1 MKRLVLV
8 LLCLVLSLSLSAI
21 GFGYHVLD
29 IRTEV
34 EFAKGIFPSS
44 LDYQFNLPMPD
55 IIGGSST
62 LLAFRLDNG
71 LQYRYIRQDP
81 ATGKLFSKYPELDVY
96 NSDKERSYTVQYDE
110 FNLLMSQGVLNDMFS
125 LSASIGGR
133 FEKAYERLFYLYDA
147 DNLSGAFYSSPG
159 VDRFPDWS
167 AYPDLGSTRSAAHT
181 FYNVGLDFNLYK
193 DKLTR
198 KDGIK
203 ITSSFRSTV
212 NLGKILDK
220 DNGDKVDF
228 KRVKVGLSAAKT
240 LFTIDK
246 PNDMTWF
253 SIVIGTD
260 AEYRFVWG
268 NKIPQYVIGGELY
281 GVTASASNHLITD
294 RVYINIYG
302 PEIKLKDFYPYI
314 SLFHDFA
321 YSFGSVINNGESIS
335 DWSASFGFKAEYNI
349 FNFCNLF
356 YEVGYVYKNPFSDA
370 ENKIEARFGFSA
382 GV

>member
-1 MKRLVLV
+1 MRRVFSV
-8 LLCLVLSLSLSAI
+8 LLCLLLSFSLCAI

-44 LDYQFNLPMPD
+44 LYYQFNFPMPD

-62 LLAFRLDNG
+62 LLAFSLDNG
-71 LQYRYIRQDP
+71 LVYRYIRQDP
-81 ATGKLFSKYPELDVY
+81 STGKLYSKYSDLDPY
-96 NSDKERSYTVQYDE
+96 TSDKERSYTVQFDE
-110 FNLLMSQGVLNDMFS
+110 FNLVMSQGILNDMFT
-125 LSASIGGR
+125 LSGSIGGR

-159 VDRFPDWS
+159 VERFSDWS
-167 AYPDLGSTRSAAHT
+167 AYPDLGTSRSAAHT
-181 FYNVGLDFNLYK
+181 FYNIGFDFDLYK
-193 DKLTR
+193 DKITR

-203 ITSSFRSTV
+203 VTSAFRSTV
-212 NLGKILDK
+212 PLGNILDG

-228 KRVKVGLSAAKT
+228 RRVKVGLSAAKT
-240 LFTIDK
+240 LFSIDK
-246 PNDMTWF
+246 ADDMTWF
-253 SIVIGTD
+253 SVVIGTD

-268 NKIPQYVIGGELY
+268 DKIPQYVIGGDLY

-294 RVYINIYG
+294 RTYINIYG

-321 YSFGSVINNGESIS
+321 YSFGTVINNGEAIS
-335 DWSASFGFKAEYNI
+335 DFAASFGFKAEYNI
-349 FNFCNLF
+349 FNLCNLF
-356 YEVGYVYKNPFSDA
+356 YEIGYVYKNPFTDA
-370 ENKIEARFGFSA
+370 ENKIEATFGFSV